1 MTTENKNLKYAL
13 LGGAAVVGAAVLY
26 YMTSSGESKNEA
38 GLAEQEAND
47 D

>member
-26 YMTSSGESKNEA
+26 YMTSSGDKNEA